1 MAEEGVS
8 GVFRLAIAPLAAAG
22 VGGHQA
28 PADADGVVQDIEAV
42 KRYGGARARVCV
54 RTHTE
59 HGPFGRLTRAP
70 RMPSAVEGTELLVRK
85 DTVIWRGLGSSDRGP
100 ARVQW

>member
-1 MAEEGVS
+1 M
-8 GVFRLAIAPLAAAG
+8 
-22 VGGHQA
+22 
-28 PADADGVVQDIEAV
+28 
-42 KRYGGARARVCV
+42 ARASD
-54 RTHTE
+54 E
-59 HGPFGRLTRAP
+59 SD